1 METGRNWQGWAA
13 LLLAGLALF
22 VALSGHLD
30 FRFSLSNGSA
40 NAVTEAQAVQIGPDA
55 GLAQQKQAL
64 QDELN
69 KLRGQLGQTG
79 PAVPIP
85 APPGAGAVPAVPQAP
100 QAPSLAVPIPDAPRL
115 NMPIPDGPKGPRW
128 AQGWAGQH
136 SGGGFGPF
144 GLFGGG
150 FLGPFQG
157 AMRLIPWLGL
167 GLLIWFLA
175 RRGRAQGGQAARRA
189 TTPLAAPP
197 PPEGP
202 SGAQS

>member
-30 FRFSLSNGSA
+30 FRFSLSDGGA
-40 NAVTEAQAVQIGPDA
+40 NAVTEAQALRMGPDA
-55 GLAQQKQAL
+55 ALAQQNQAL

-69 KLRGQLGQTG
+69 KLRGQLGETG
-79 PAVPIP
+79 PVAPIP
-85 APPGAGAVPAVPQAP
+85 APPGAGAVPAAP
-100 QAPSLAVPIPDAPRL
+100 AVPVPPKL
-115 NMPIPDGPKGPRW
+115 NMPMPAPPKIQHW
-128 AQGWAGQH
+128 AQGGPGWH

>member
-1 METGRNWQGWAA
+1 MESGRNWQGWAA

-30 FRFSLSNGSA
+30 FRFSLSNGST
-40 NAVTEAQAVQIGPDA
+40 NAVAEAQPNPIGQDP
-55 GLAQQKQAL
+55 GWAQQQQAL

-69 KLRGQLGQTG
+69 KLRGQLGQAG
-79 PAVPIP
+79 PAG
-85 APPGAGAVPAVPQAP
+85 PGAGAVPVVPQAP
-100 QAPSLAVPIPDAPRL
+100 QAPSLAVPVPDAPTL
-115 NMPIPDGPKGPRW
+115 NMPIPDAPKGPRW
-128 AQGWAGQH
+128 AQGGPGWH
-136 SGGGFGPF
+136 TGGGFGPF
-144 GLFGGG
+144 GLFGG

-197 PPEGP
+197 PPEGT
-202 SGAQS
+202 SGVQP